1 MAISASAPPPLP
13 AAETR
18 DFQVSR
24 NSLTM
29 SVPALIS
36 VFENLDDGA
45 EVWSSAAVDTCQ
57 HAGYLGYR
65 I

>member
-1 MAISASAPPPLP
+1 M
-13 AAETR
+13 
-18 DFQVSR
+18 
-24 NSLTM
+24 M
-29 SVPALIS
+29 SVPASIS

-57 HAGYLGYR
+57 HAGHLGYR